1 MDKITVK
8 DIDVRY
14 KRINTGDFICLTD
27 IAKYK
32 NPEDP
37 RFIVYSWLR
46 NKNTI
51 VFLGLWEELHNPDF
65 NRVEFDTVKNEAG
78 LNSFM
83 ISPQK
88 WIEKTG
94 AIGMTVSSGRYN
106 SGVYAHQDIAF
117 EFASWFQPN
126 LSCISL
132 KNFRGSRKKNKSNSV
147 GLPKENLPKSITEY
161 IRTP

>member
-14 KRINTGDFICLTD
+14 KKIDTGDFICLTD
-27 IAKYK
+27 IARYK

-65 NRVEFDTVKNEAG
+65 NRIEFDTVK
-78 LNSFM
+78 
-83 ISPQK
+83 
-88 WIEKTG
+88 
-94 AIGMTVSSGRYN
+94 IGIV
-106 SGVYAHQDIAF
+106 Q
-117 EFASWFQPN
+117 
-126 LSCISL
+126 L
-132 KNFRGSRKKNKSNSV
+132 
-147 GLPKENLPKSITEY
+147 LPKSEKDDRILIPQPAVHDKTRIFGVFIPGNIGKANKVACIDLLVADIY
-161 IRTP
+161 ILDRDLIHDAFLLSLQT

>member
-14 KRINTGDFICLTD
+14 KKIDTGDFICLTD

-51 VFLGLWEELHNPDF
+51 VFL
-65 NRVEFDTVKNEAG
+65 
-78 LNSFM
+78 
-83 ISPQK
+83 
-88 WIEKTG
+88 
-94 AIGMTVSSGRYN
+94 
-106 SGVYAHQDIAF
+106 VYAKH
-117 EFASWFQPN
+117 
-126 LSCISL
+126 
-132 KNFRGSRKKNKSNSV
+132 
-147 GLPKENLPKSITEY
+147 
-161 IRTP
+161 TPWCQSSEMT

>member
-46 NKNTI
+46 K
-51 VFLGLWEELHNPDF
+51 
-65 NRVEFDTVKNEAG
+65 
-78 LNSFM
+78 
-83 ISPQK
+83 
-88 WIEKTG
+88 
-94 AIGMTVSSGRYN
+94 IGR
-106 SGVYAHQDIAF
+106 AH
-117 EFASWFQPN
+117 
-126 LSCISL
+126 
-132 KNFRGSRKKNKSNSV
+132 V
-147 GLPKENLPKSITEY
+147 
-161 IRTP
+161 